1 MQYTNRETPPAGE
14 QEEQNMAYAVYTEG
28 ASNLPGRLLK
38 EYDIRVLPC
47 SYNMD
52 GEHLQYEGDI
62 EAFDSHAYYDRLRAG
77 AQMKTTL
84 LNSHLFETSFRS
96 ALEEGLD
103 VVYVGMS
110 SGISGTVQS
119 ARIAAEELMAQFPG
133 RTVRVVDSMGAGFGT
148 GILAVRAAQLR
159 AGGKSA
165 AEAGEILDGE
175 VMHTLQFFTVDDLN
189 FLKRTGRVSGATAAI
204 GTVLNIKPILYGTA
218 DGHIV
223 SCGKVRGRKKAI
235 EALAQ
240 VYAEKQVDAGNRI
253 VAISHGD
260 CPEDA
265 QTLADALSAVRKPRE
280 LVICP
285 HEPFTGSHVGPG
297 MLAVFFQGTHR

>member
-1 MQYTNRETPPAGE
+1 
-14 QEEQNMAYAVYTEG
+14 MAYAVYTEG

-47 SYNMD
+47 SYTMD

-165 AEAGEILDGE
+165 SEAGEILDEE

-204 GTVLNIKPILYGTA
+204 GTVLNIKPILWGDPT
-218 DGHIV
+218 GHITAL
-223 SCGKVRGRKKAI
+223 SKVRGRKKAI
-235 EALAQ
+235 AALVEQ
-240 VYAEKQVDAGNRI
+240 YASHLPQGDVELL
-253 VAISHGD
+253 AISHGD